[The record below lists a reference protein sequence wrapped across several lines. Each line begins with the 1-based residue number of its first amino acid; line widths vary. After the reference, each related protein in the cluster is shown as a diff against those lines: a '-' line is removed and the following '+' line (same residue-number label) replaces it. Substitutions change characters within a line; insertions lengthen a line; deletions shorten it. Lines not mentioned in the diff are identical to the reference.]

1 MLKEN
6 MNENVPS
13 VIYFAG
19 SDDDFFKEIGLNFD
33 NPKPHELCKELL
45 QSFVH
50 DKDGLVLDFFSGS
63 ATTAHAVMQLNAEDG
78 GNRKYIMVQLPEA
91 TPENSQ
97 AYRAGYKTICEIGKK
112 RIRRTARKIKEETGA
127 DIDGGFRVFRVDSS
141 NVKDVGGSLDKLER
155 QLAMFE
161 TNIKEDRTG
170 EDLPIQVM
178 LECGL
183 RTVSAR
189 GN

>member
-1 MLKEN
+1 SRGWRYPVKTMQTLLKKGLILFGKDHTVQPTRKYLLKEN

-97 AYRAGYKTICEIGKK
+97 AYRAGYK
-112 RIRRTARKIKEETGA
+112 
-127 DIDGGFRVFRVDSS
+127 
-141 NVKDVGGSLDKLER
+141 
-155 QLAMFE
+155 
-161 TNIKEDRTG
+161 
-170 EDLPIQVM
+170 
-178 LECGL
+178 
-183 RTVSAR
+183 
-189 GN
+189 